1 MAAALRADLLRL
13 CDPGVRWQEATWKW
27 SAVLAA
33 VAGDLGAWAV
43 LEYRFRRW
51 VAAGTGA
58 TRALRPLSFLTHRL
72 IQVLA
77 GISISTSADI
87 GPGLFIGHFGGI
99 IIGPDVSAG
108 ENLNLSQ
115 GVTVGAH
122 QGSPKIGNEVYLA
135 PGAKVFGPIAI
146 GDHVAI
152 GANAVVNKD
161 IPAFSTV
168 VSQVDVLRDRGN
180 MRS

>member
-1 MAAALRADLLRL
+1 M
-13 CDPGVRWQEATWKW
+13 
-27 SAVLAA
+27 LAA

-51 VAAGTGA
+51 VGAGTGA
-58 TRALRPLSFLTHRL
+58 RRALRPLSILTHRL

-77 GISISTSADI
+77 GISISISTSAEI

-99 IIGPDVSAG
+99 IIGPDVRAG
-108 ENLNLSQ
+108 ENLSLSQ

-122 QGSPKIGNEVYLA
+122 RGSPKIGNEVYLA
-135 PGAKVFGPIAI
+135 PGAKVFGHIAI
-146 GDHVAI
+146 GDRVAI

-168 VSQVDVLRDRGN
+168 VSQVDVLPGRGN